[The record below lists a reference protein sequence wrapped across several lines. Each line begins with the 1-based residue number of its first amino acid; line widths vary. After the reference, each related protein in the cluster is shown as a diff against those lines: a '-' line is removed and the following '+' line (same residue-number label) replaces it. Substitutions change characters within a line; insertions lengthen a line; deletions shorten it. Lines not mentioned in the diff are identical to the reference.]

1 MATIIQSNSKKYIT
15 LLTIFRILRSIS
27 AGMITI
33 TFPYLVL
40 IKLNLGS
47 LILGLIYT
55 SATIATAIFGLLFG
69 FMTDVYGRKET
80 LFIVSLMLPLSSL
93 LVYLS
98 NNLII
103 LFIAAMI
110 GGYSA
115 TGSLA
120 SGGVG
125 GAAQPIQNALIVDL
139 TTSEQRTYYFSL
151 LTFIAGIASAF
162 GSLIARILTIDDV
175 FLVATL
181 FSIGST
187 IVILPIK
194 VNNMKGKINKLESK
208 IIIGKFTL
216 TGILNGFSQGL
227 ITPFLIPF
235 FIIVYNIP
243 KAEMST
249 YQFISGLI
257 GSFALLFAPRLERR
271 FGFVKSIAVTRGL
284 GAILAVLMPLIRIL
298 PVSLAI
304 FFIMPAL
311 RVAALPVQQSAM
323 TEMVSQDEVGRALGI
338 NQVARLAAS
347 SSGTTLTGYMFDL
360 SEIELPFY
368 IYGIIMGINI
378 YLYFKFFGKNT
389 KTSVGP
395 VGFEPTTARL

>member
-1 MATIIQSNSKKYIT
+1 MIAMTTTIAKNVSRKYII
-15 LLTIFRILRSIS
+15 LLTIFRVFRSVS
-27 AGMITI
+27 AGMINI
-33 TFPYLVL
+33 AFPYLVL
-40 IKLNLGS
+40 TKLNLGS
-47 LILGLIYT
+47 LMLGLMYT
-55 SATIATAIFGLLFG
+55 SATVATAIFGLAFG
-69 FMTDVYGRKET
+69 FMTDIYGRKET

-93 LVYLS
+93 LIFLYS
-98 NNLII
+98 NNLIV

-120 SGGVG
+120 GGGIG

-139 TTSEQRTYYFSL
+139 TSPEQRTYYFSL
-151 LTFIAGIASAF
+151 FTFIAGIASAF
-162 GSLIARILTIDDV
+162 GSLIAKIFTIDEI
-175 FLVATL
+175 FLIATL
-181 FSIGST
+181 FSIISV

-194 VNNMKGKINKLESK
+194 TNNVKGKISKLESK

-216 TGILNGFSQGL
+216 TGILNGFTQGL

-243 KAEMST
+243 KSEMST
-249 YQFISGLI
+249 YQFISGII
-257 GSFALLFAPRLERR
+257 GSFALLLAPRLERY
-271 FGFVKSIAVTRGL
+271 FGFVKSIAITRGL
-284 GAILAVLMPLIRIL
+284 GAILTVIMPLIRIL
-298 PVSLAI
+298 PVSLTI

-311 RVAALPVQQSAM
+311 RIAALPVQQSAM

-368 IYGIIMGINI
+368 IYGVIMGINI
-378 YLYFKFFGKNT
+378 YLYFKFFGKGNR
-389 KTSVGP
+389 VRYGP
-395 VGFEPTTARL
+395 GGI

>member
-1 MATIIQSNSKKYIT
+1 MMVTQNNSKKYIT
-15 LLTIFRILRSIS
+15 LLMIFRILRSIA

-33 TFPYLVL
+33 TFPYLIL
-40 IKLNLGS
+40 TKLNLGS
-47 LILGLIYT
+47 LVLGLIYT

-80 LFIVSLMLPLSSL
+80 LIIVSLMLPLSSL
-93 LVYLS
+93 LVYIS

-120 SGGVG
+120 GGGVG

-139 TTSEQRTYYFSL
+139 TTPEQRTYYFSL

-162 GSLIARILTIDDV
+162 GSLIARILTIDEV
-175 FLVATL
+175 FLIATL
-181 FSIGST
+181 FSIGSA

-194 VNNMKGKINKLESK
+194 VNNVKGKINKLESK

-235 FIIVYNIP
+235 FIIVYNVP
-243 KAEMST
+243 KSEMSA

-257 GSFALLFAPRLERR
+257 GSFALLLAPRLERR

-323 TEMVSQDEVGRALGI
+323 TEMVGQDEVGRALGI

-347 SSGTTLTGYMFDL
+347 SSGTSLTGYMFDL

-378 YLYFKFFGKNT
+378 YLYFRFFDKNT